1 MEAKATL
8 RNLRMSPR
16 KVGRVAFSLR
26 GLTVERA
33 DGHLSVLPHA
43 AAHPIRKLLLSAA
56 ANALALGARDKE
68 TLVIKEVVVNQG
80 ATLKRYRPR
89 SRGMANPIAK
99 RVSHITLVLEGGASK
114 VRKAAAAKKRAQP
127 ERAVQQEPLETQPQA
142 MSKIPPRSIP
152 KTSEILKKGIKPA
165 GTLRDFGRKIFRR
178 KVI

>member
-16 KVGRVAFSLR
+16 KVGRVAFPLR

-43 AAHPIRKLLLSAA
+43 AAHPIRKLLLSAV

-99 RVSHITLVLEGGASK
+99 RVSHITLVLEGGAGK
-114 VRKAAAAKKRAQP
+114 VRKAAAAKGAQP
-127 ERAVQQEPLETQPQA
+127 ERAARQEASETQSQA
-142 MSKIPPRSIP
+142 AGKIPPRSIP

-165 GTLRDFGRKIFRR
+165 GTLKDFGRKIFRR